1 MRVRRCLI
9 ALGYCVALSGCMG
22 GGPEIPAFPPPPV
35 SISSALQRE
44 VTDTNDFTGRT
55 AAVDAVKVRAHVWG
69 YLQKINFQEG
79 TSVKKNDVLF
89 EIDARTYQAE
99 YNKADAN
106 LAQAIAHRDRLQA
119 DADRGRRLLLQRAI
133 GQEEYDKLAGDR
145 AEAEAAVK
153 VAEAVRA
160 SAQLNLDYT
169 RIRAPISG
177 VVSRAIVTVGNL
189 VESGEMGG
197 TTLTSIVSVD
207 PIYAYFDVD
216 DQTFLRVRQLVR
228 DASLKS
234 ESSQGPPVMMGLAQ
248 EKTGF
253 PHVGTI
259 DFVDNQVD
267 PGTGT
272 MKMRGKFANAD
283 AALTPGLFVKVRV
296 PLGSSHQAILVTD
309 RAIDTDQGEKVIYV
323 VSDKNLVEKRLVKLG
338 RAYDGLREITSGLK
352 MGERVVVDG
361 IQRVHDGIEVA
372 PREVEMPAKL
382 EARKA
387 PEAPNTVPVADSS
400 ARKP

>member
-1 MRVRRCLI
+1 MRVRRCLL

-22 GGPEIPAFPPPPV
+22 GGPEIPVFPPPPV

-55 AAVDAVKVRAHVWG
+55 AAVNAVKVRAHVWG

-79 TSVKKNDVLF
+79 TAVKKNDVLF

-153 VAEAVRA
+153 VAEAMRA

-169 RIRAPISG
+169 HIRAPISG
-177 VVSRAIVTVGNL
+177 IVSRALVTVGNL

-207 PIYAYFDVD
+207 PMYAYFDVD

-253 PHVGTI
+253 PYVGTI

-283 AALTPGLFVKVRV
+283 GALTPGLFVKVRV

-323 VSDKNLVEKRLVKLG
+323 VSDKNVVEKRPVKLG

-352 MGERVVVDG
+352 VGERVVVDG
-361 IQRVHDGIEVA
+361 IQRVHDGITVA

-387 PEAPNTVPVADSS
+387 PEVPNTVPVADSS